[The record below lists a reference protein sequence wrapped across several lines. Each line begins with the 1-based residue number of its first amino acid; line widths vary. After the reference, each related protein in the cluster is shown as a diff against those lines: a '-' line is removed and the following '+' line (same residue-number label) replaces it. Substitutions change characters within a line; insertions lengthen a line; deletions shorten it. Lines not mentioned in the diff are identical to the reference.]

1 MATASRVAARQAK
14 AVEQNSNDF
23 ADIKKQLNRIDK
35 KLDTLLAAM
44 SAGEAEEKTA
54 TPKKGK

>member
-14 AVEQNSNDF
+14 AVEQNSNDL
-23 ADIKKQLNRIDK
+23 ADIKKQLNRIEK

-44 SAGEAEEKTA
+44 PAGGAEEKPA
-54 TPKKGK
+54 PSKKGK